1 MANSIKKEEN
11 NNNKNKIDF
20 NAVVTSKEL
29 ADLLGLNVRSIQRL
43 AKEEIIRPCRLSP
56 YKFILKQG
64 VLDYIGYIQKENG
77 VDAPNKKS
85 KEPSDLQNRKDLAE
99 AELKEAKAAIEKIKL
114 AELEATMHS
123 SEDVEALTV
132 DLVYE
137 VRAALCSLPGRLAV
151 DLAQENRPTVV
162 SAMIEDEIRAILDG
176 LSKYEYD
183 RERYKK
189 RMAERIGK
197 EFEEE
202 SNGSE
207 SSNY

>member
-1 MANSIKKEEN
+1 MKTNKESSSN
-11 NNNKNKIDF
+11 IDF
-20 NAVVTSKEL
+20 NTVINTQEL
-29 ADLLGLNVRSIQRL
+29 ADLLGITSRSVRML
-43 AKEEIIRPCRLSP
+43 AKDEIIKPCRLKP

-64 VLDYIGYIQKENG
+64 VLDYIKYVQKGNSI
-77 VDAPNKKS
+77 DAPNKKS
-85 KEPSDLQNRKDLAE
+85 KEPSDLQVRKDTAE

-123 SEDVEALTV
+123 SEDVEALTI

-137 VRAALCSLPGRLAV
+137 VRAALCALPGRLAV
-151 DLAQENRPTVV
+151 DLAQEDRPTVV
-162 SAMIEDEIRAILDG
+162 SALIEDEIRAILDG

-189 RMAERIGK
+189 RMAERIGR

-202 SNGSE
+202 MINGSE
-207 SSNY
+207 STNN

>member
-1 MANSIKKEEN
+1 MKTNKESSSS
-11 NNNKNKIDF
+11 IDF
-20 NAVVTSKEL
+20 NTVVNTQEL
-29 ADLLGLNVRSIQRL
+29 ADILGITSRSVRML
-43 AKEEIIRPCRLSP
+43 AKDEIIRPCRLKP

-64 VLDYIGYIQKENG
+64 VLDYIKYVQKENG
-77 VDAPNKKS
+77 IDTPNKKS
-85 KEPSDLQNRKDLAE
+85 KEPSDLQIRKDTAE

-137 VRAALCSLPGRLAV
+137 VRAALCALPGRLAV
-151 DLAQENRPTVV
+151 DLAQEDRPTVV
-162 SAMIEDEIRAILDG
+162 SALIEDEIRAILDG

-202 SNGSE
+202 LAYGDEITDS
-207 SSNY
+207 

>member
-1 MANSIKKEEN
+1 MSNSIKKEEN
-11 NNNKNKIDF
+11 NKLDF
-20 NAVVTSKEL
+20 NTVVTSEEL

-43 AKEEIIRPCRLSP
+43 AKEEIIRPCRLRP

-64 VLDYIGYIQKENG
+64 VLEYIKYVQKENG
-77 VDAPNKKS
+77 IDTPHKKS
-85 KEPSDLQNRKDLAE
+85 KEPSDLQVRKDTAE

-123 SEDVEALTV
+123 SEDVEALTI

-137 VRAALCSLPGRLAV
+137 VRAALCALPGRLAV
-151 DLAQENRPTVV
+151 DLAQEDRPTVV
-162 SAMIEDEIRAILDG
+162 SALIEDEIRAILDG

-202 SNGSE
+202 MINGSE
-207 SSNY
+207 STDT

>member
-1 MANSIKKEEN
+1 MK
-11 NNNKNKIDF
+11 NNKEGSSNIDF
-20 NAVVTSKEL
+20 NTVINTQEL
-29 ADLLGLNVRSIQRL
+29 ADLLGITSRSVRML
-43 AKEEIIRPCRLSP
+43 AKDEIIRPCRLKP

-64 VLDYIGYIQKENG
+64 VLDYIKYVQKDSG
-77 VDAPNKKS
+77 IDAPNKKS

-137 VRAALCSLPGRLAV
+137 VRAALCALPGRLAV

-162 SAMIEDEIRAILDG
+162 SAMIEEEIRAILDG

-202 SNGSE
+202 MNNGSE

>member
-1 MANSIKKEEN
+1 MKTNKESSSS
-11 NNNKNKIDF
+11 IDF
-20 NAVVTSKEL
+20 NTVVNTQEL
-29 ADLLGLNVRSIQRL
+29 ADILGITSRSVRML
-43 AKEEIIRPCRLSP
+43 AKDEIIRPCRLKP

-64 VLDYIGYIQKENG
+64 VLDYIKYIQKENG
-77 VDAPNKKS
+77 IDTPNKKS
-85 KEPSDLQNRKDLAE
+85 KEPSDLQIRKDTAE

-137 VRAALCSLPGRLAV
+137 VRAALCALPGRLAV
-151 DLAQENRPTVV
+151 DLAQEDRPTVV
-162 SAMIEDEIRAILDG
+162 SALIEDEIRAILDG

-202 SNGSE
+202 LAYGDEITDS
-207 SSNY
+207 

>member
-1 MANSIKKEEN
+1 MKANKESSSS
-11 NNNKNKIDF
+11 IDF
-20 NAVVTSKEL
+20 NTVVNTQEL
-29 ADLLGLNVRSIQRL
+29 ADILGITSRSVRML
-43 AKEEIIRPCRLSP
+43 AKDEIIRPCRLKP

-64 VLDYIGYIQKENG
+64 VLDYIKYVQKENG
-77 VDAPNKKS
+77 IDTPNKKS
-85 KEPSDLQNRKDLAE
+85 KEPSDLQIRKDTAE

-137 VRAALCSLPGRLAV
+137 VRAALCALPGRLAV
-151 DLAQENRPTVV
+151 DLAQEDRPTVV
-162 SAMIEDEIRAILDG
+162 SALIEDEIRAILDG

-202 SNGSE
+202 LAYGDEITDS
-207 SSNY
+207 